1 MDSNFSPLSHLSH
14 LSPQQHLA
22 LYEHAKREAHALRR
36 QALRD
41 AAAWVAGRAR
51 SLWRAAMHSS
61 VAPGALVREA

>member
-14 LSPQQHLA
+14 LSPQQHQA
-22 LYEHAKREAHALRR
+22 LFEHAKREAHALRR

-41 AAAWVAGRAR
+41 AAAWIAQRAG
-51 SLWRAAMHSS
+51 SLWRAARHGA

>member
-14 LSPQQHLA
+14 LSPQQHKA
-22 LYEHAKREAHALRR
+22 LFEHAKREAHALRR

-41 AAAWVAGRAR
+41 AAAWIADRAR
-51 SLWRAAMHSS
+51 SLWHAARHGS